1 VDIPVKLPDPEDGTA
16 EQAGPN
22 GFDASCADWVGMADA
37 EDEDEAL
44 DPELAE
50 VPLEPHAAA
59 PNARPADRT
68 AIAGTL
74 YFMMVD
80 SLFVCVDRTSG
91 LAGIRADGHLGC
103 GQDRVR

>member
-1 VDIPVKLPDPEDGTA
+1 
-16 EQAGPN
+16 
-22 GFDASCADWVGMADA
+22 MADA
-37 EDEDEAL
+37 ADADEDGVL

-74 YFMMVD
+74 YFMVVNSSFMGVD
-80 SLFVCVDRTSG
+80 E
-91 LAGIRADGHLGC
+91 HLG
-103 GQDRVR
+103 